1 MKTHIRIHTGERPYH
16 CNQCPKSFKAFGQ
29 LKDHLSSHTGIK
41 PFQCPICKKF
51 YRRKGILKNHILIH
65 SSNPSQ
71 KIHKKFKK
79 IVSCN
84 QCQLKFKTEK
94 KLNVHLLSHLS
105 SEVEDSKRK
114 QSVLS
119 EESSTSISSSLSM
132 VSNMTRS
139 PFEMCEEEYS
149 NKNSICDE
157 IFNMLQN
164 DMNNSNRN
172 NRCKLFE
179 CSDIVSEEN
188 DKESCCLATFDINF

>member
-65 SSNPSQ
+65 STGIQ
-71 KIHKKFKK
+71 KMQKKFKK

-84 QCQLKFKTEK
+84 QCKLKFKTEK

-105 SEVEDSKRK
+105 TEVEDSKRK

-119 EESSTSISSSLSM
+119 EESSTNISSSLSM
-132 VSNMTRS
+132 MSSMTKS
-139 PFEMCEEEYS
+139 PFEMNEEYF

-179 CSDIVSEEN
+179 CNDIVSDEN

>member
-65 SSNPSQ
+65 STGPQ
-71 KIHKKFKK
+71 KMQKKFKK

-84 QCQLKFKTEK
+84 QCKSKFKTEK

-105 SEVEDSKRK
+105 TVVEDSKRK

-119 EESSTSISSSLSM
+119 EESSTNISSSISM
-132 VSNMTRS
+132 MSNITKS
-139 PFEMCEEEYS
+139 PFEMNDEEYL

-179 CSDIVSEEN
+179 CNDIVSDEN
-188 DKESCCLATFDINF
+188 DKESCCFATFDINF

>member
-1 MKTHIRIHTGERPYH
+1 M
-16 CNQCPKSFKAFGQ
+16 Q
-29 LKDHLSSHTGIK
+29 
-41 PFQCPICKKF
+41 
-51 YRRKGILKNHILIH
+51 
-65 SSNPSQ
+65 
-71 KIHKKFKK
+71 KKFKK

-84 QCQLKFKTEK
+84 QCKLKFKTEK

-105 SEVEDSKRK
+105 TVVEDSKRK

-119 EESSTSISSSLSM
+119 EESSTNISSSISM
-132 VSNMTRS
+132 MSNITKS
-139 PFEMCEEEYS
+139 PFEMNDEEYL

-157 IFNMLQN
+157 IFHMLQN

-179 CSDIVSEEN
+179 CNDIVSDEN

>member
-1 MKTHIRIHTGERPYH
+1 M
-16 CNQCPKSFKAFGQ
+16 Q
-29 LKDHLSSHTGIK
+29 
-41 PFQCPICKKF
+41 
-51 YRRKGILKNHILIH
+51 
-65 SSNPSQ
+65 
-71 KIHKKFKK
+71 KKFKK

-84 QCQLKFKTEK
+84 QCKLKFKTEK

-105 SEVEDSKRK
+105 TVVEDSKRK

-119 EESSTSISSSLSM
+119 EESSTNISSSISM
-132 VSNMTRS
+132 MSNITKS
-139 PFEMCEEEYS
+139 PFEEYL

-179 CSDIVSEEN
+179 CNDIVSDEN
-188 DKESCCLATFDINF
+188 DKESCLATFDINF